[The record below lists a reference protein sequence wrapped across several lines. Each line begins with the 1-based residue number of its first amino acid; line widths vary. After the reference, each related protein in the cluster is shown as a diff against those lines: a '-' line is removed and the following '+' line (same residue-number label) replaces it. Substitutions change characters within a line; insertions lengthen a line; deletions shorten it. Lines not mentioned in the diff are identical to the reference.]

1 MHRGPPRNV
10 TPARHPHEA
19 RQQYSPKMPP
29 IENLVAFV
37 AASVVIIV
45 IPGPSVLFVIGRSI
59 ALGRRAGVL
68 SVVGNALGTVP
79 AVLAVAFGVG
89 AIVASSI
96 VAFTVLKIVG
106 AIYLVWL
113 GMQAIRHRNAH
124 VTGAAVAPTSSWTLL
139 RQGFVVGLTNPK
151 TIAFFVAVLPQFVD
165 PHAGAVWSQLL
176 VLGFLFQ
183 VLALT
188 CDSVWALAAGTAR
201 TWFARSPKRISTLSA
216 TGGVMMIGLGGA
228 LAFTGAKS

>member
-1 MHRGPPRNV
+1 MLPLENV
-10 TPARHPHEA
+10 
-19 RQQYSPKMPP
+19 
-29 IENLVAFV
+29 VAFI

-89 AIVASSI
+89 AIVASSV
-96 VAFTVLKIVG
+96 VAFTVLKIAG
-106 AIYLVWL
+106 AVYLVWL
-113 GMQAIRHRNAH
+113 GIQAIRHRHAN
-124 VTGAAVAPTSSWTLL
+124 VVGPSRVAASSWTLL

-151 TIAFFVAVLPQFVD
+151 TIAFFVAVLPQFVA
-165 PHAGAVWSQLL
+165 PHAGAVWLQLL
-176 VLGFLFQ
+176 LLGLTFQ
-183 VLALT
+183 VLALV
-188 CDSVWALAAGTAR
+188 CDSVWALAAGKAR
-201 TWFARSPKRISTLSA
+201 NWFARSPRRISTLSG

-228 LAFTGAKS
+228 LAVTGAKS